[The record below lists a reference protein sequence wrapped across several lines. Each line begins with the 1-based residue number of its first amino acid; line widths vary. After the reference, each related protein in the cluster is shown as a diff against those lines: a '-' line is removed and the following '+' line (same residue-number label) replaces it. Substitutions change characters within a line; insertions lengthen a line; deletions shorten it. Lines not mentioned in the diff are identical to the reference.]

1 MRKQLAVS
9 FTVNQEQSEDDTLYV
24 EQDFP
29 RFREEVTDIMVKR
42 GWNSCMFAS
51 CTTDKRVTASVIM
64 FPKTDLLELI
74 NILRRLTGELERTRQ
89 DEGLL

>member
-1 MRKQLAVS
+1 MSSTNLINSNFVRNKMRKQLAVS

-64 FPKTDLLELI
+64 FPKTQSCPI
-74 NILRRLTGELERTRQ
+74 
-89 DEGLL
+89 